1 MSLTDR
7 IDSHTAGIGALAG
20 VSAYLGGYLVA
31 YLTQRGSIEER
42 LEGFNVLL
50 ELLGGDPIPAWQAVG
65 WLYYNAHG
73 VATSVPGFAGSRTI
87 NILAE
92 EGSLAWLYLLP
103 PALLVVAGFVNA
115 YRSGARSPGPSGA
128 VGALVVVGYLPLAV
142 LGIVVFGYGV
152 GDGTIAPDAVTAVL
166 LAGIVYPVGLGA
178 LGGVLG
184 GRV

>member
-1 MSLTDR
+1 MALTDR
-7 IDSHTAGIGALAG
+7 IDGRTAGIGAVAG
-20 VSAYLGGYLVA
+20 VAAYLGGYLLT

-42 LEGFNVLL
+42 LAGFNVILD
-50 ELLGGDPIPAWQAVG
+50 LLGGDPIPAWQAVG

-73 VATSVPGFAGSRTI
+73 VATSAPSLGGTQTI
-87 NILAE
+87 NVVAE
-92 EGSLAWLYLLP
+92 EGSLAWLYLVP
-103 PALLVVAGFVNA
+103 PLVLFLAGFA
-115 YRSGARSPGPSGA
+115 TAARSGGSSPEESGA
-128 VGALVVVGYLPLAV
+128 VGALVVAGYLPMAV

-166 LAGIVYPVGLGA
+166 LAGLVYPVALGA